1 MKKLLSAFVATR
13 ERIAQF
19 IRAHRIAT
27 AVVVA
32 VFLLMLPHVLTSA
45 YHLRVATLVG
55 IYVLLVSGLN
65 VIIGFTGMFSLGHA
79 AFYGIGA
86 YTSAML
92 ATMAGWNFWIA
103 LPAAGVVA
111 ALFGTL
117 IGLATLRLRRVFLA
131 FTTLGFGEIIRIL
144 ILNLRNFTRGPMG
157 ISGIPV
163 PELFGWRFT
172 GRGYYYLVLA
182 LGVFTVAS
190 IYRMYHSR
198 VGRALIA
205 IREDETAAASMGINV
220 FGYKV
225 LAFTVGCFFA
235 GIAGS
240 FFAHFQR
247 FISAESFANLE
258 SFAIITMLALGG
270 TGSIIGPILG
280 STILVLIPEIFRFL
294 MQYRGVIYGLTLIV
308 VIVYRPGGLANV
320 KGVFE
325 KPKPP
330 KRPGKNRL
338 ALSKRRTAPTIGGT
352 A

>member
-1 MKKLLSAFVATR
+1 MVFNYSSLRNRTTAFVDHHK
-13 ERIAQF
+13 IAV
-19 IRAHRIAT
+19 ALVA
-27 AVVVA
+27 A
-32 VFLLMLPHVLTSA
+32 VFLAALPWLLTSG

-92 ATMAGWNFWIA
+92 TVMAGWSFWLA
-103 LPAAGVVA
+103 LPMAGIVA
-111 ALFGTL
+111 GIFGTV

-131 FTTLGFGEIIRIL
+131 FTTLGFGEITRIV
-144 ILNLRNFTRGPMG
+144 ILNWRSFTRGPLG

-163 PELFGWRFT
+163 PRIFGWTFD
-172 GRGYYYLVLA
+172 GRGYYYLILVLSA
-182 LGVFTVAS
+182 LTVTA

-198 VGRALIA
+198 VGRSLIA
-205 IREDETAAASMGINV
+205 IREDETAASSMGINV

-247 FISAESFANLE
+247 YVSAESFANLE
-258 SFAIITMLALGG
+258 SFSIITMLALGG

-280 STILVLIPEIFRFL
+280 STILVVIPEVFRFL
-294 MQYRGVIYGLTLIV
+294 MRYRGVIYGLTLIV

-325 KPKPP
+325 KPKLPR
-330 KRPGKNRL
+330 RPSGK
-338 ALSKRRTAPTIGGT
+338 KRRAAVPADAATGGVE
-352 A
+352 

>member
-1 MKKLLSAFVATR
+1 M
-13 ERIAQF
+13 ERVQRFLKEHQRLVGGIIA
-19 IRAHRIAT
+19 A
-27 AVVVA
+27 
-32 VFLLMLPHVLTSA
+32 FLLTLPLLLTSA
-45 YHLRVATLVG
+45 YHLRIATLVG

-65 VIIGFTGMFSLGHA
+65 IIIGFTGMFSLGHA

-92 ATMAGWNFWIA
+92 TTMAGWNFWLA
-103 LPAAGVVA
+103 LPVAGVVA
-111 ALFGTL
+111 AVFGAL
-117 IGLATLRLRRVFLA
+117 IGLATLRLQKVFLA

-144 ILNLRNFTRGPMG
+144 ILNLRGFTRGPMG

-163 PELFGWRFT
+163 PRLFGWTFN
-172 GRGYYYLVLA
+172 GAGYYYLILLLA
-182 LGVFTVAS
+182 TATVG
-190 IYRMYHSR
+190 IVYRMYHSR
-198 VGRALIA
+198 IGRALVA
-205 IREDETAAASMGINV
+205 IREDETAAASMGIHV
-220 FGYKV
+220 FGHKV

-280 STILVLIPEIFRFL
+280 STVLVLIPEIFRFL

-308 VIVYRPGGLANV
+308 IIIYRPGGLANV

-325 KPKPP
+325 KPKIPR
-330 KRPGKNRL
+330 RPGKGFWSLGRH
-338 ALSKRRTAPTIGGT
+338 KGIVMPGDAP
-352 A
+352 

>member
-1 MKKLLSAFVATR
+1 MNRTQRF
-13 ERIAQF
+13 IAQ
-19 IRAHRIAT
+19 HRRLVGAG
-27 AVVVA
+27 VA
-32 VFLLMLPHVLTSA
+32 SFLLLLPLVLTSA
-45 YHLRVATLVG
+45 YHLRIATLVG

-65 VIIGFTGMFSLGHA
+65 IIIGFTGMFSLGHA

-92 ATMAGWNFWIA
+92 TTMGGWNFWLA
-103 LPAAGVVA
+103 LPVAGIVA
-111 ALFGTL
+111 AVFGAL
-117 IGLATLRLRRVFLA
+117 IGLATLRLQKVFLA

-144 ILNLRNFTRGPMG
+144 ILNLRGFTRGPMG

-163 PELFGWRFT
+163 PRLFGWTFN
-172 GRGYYYLVLA
+172 GVGYYYLILLLA
-182 LGVFTVAS
+182 TITVG
-190 IYRMYHSR
+190 IVYRMYHSR
-198 VGRALIA
+198 IGRALVA
-205 IREDETAAASMGINV
+205 IREDETAAASMGIHV
-220 FGYKV
+220 FGHKV

-280 STILVLIPEIFRFL
+280 STVLVLIPEIFRFL

-308 VIVYRPGGLANV
+308 IIIYRPGGLANV

-325 KPKPP
+325 KPKVPR
-330 KRPGKNRL
+330 RPGKGLWSLGRHKGMVMPGD
-338 ALSKRRTAPTIGGT
+338 AG
-352 A
+352 

>member
-1 MKKLLSAFVATR
+1 MM
-13 ERIAQF
+13 ERVQRFLKEHQRLVGGIIA
-19 IRAHRIAT
+19 A
-27 AVVVA
+27 
-32 VFLLMLPHVLTSA
+32 FLLTLPLLLTSA
-45 YHLRVATLVG
+45 YHLRIATLVG

-65 VIIGFTGMFSLGHA
+65 IIIGFTGMFSLGHA

-92 ATMAGWNFWIA
+92 TTMAGWNFWLA
-103 LPAAGVVA
+103 LPVAGVVA
-111 ALFGTL
+111 AVFGAL
-117 IGLATLRLRRVFLA
+117 IGLATLRLQKVFLA

-144 ILNLRNFTRGPMG
+144 ILNLRGFTRGPMG

-163 PELFGWRFT
+163 PRLFGWTFN
-172 GRGYYYLVLA
+172 GAGYYYLILLLA
-182 LGVFTVAS
+182 TATVG
-190 IYRMYHSR
+190 IVYRMYHSR
-198 VGRALIA
+198 IGRALVA
-205 IREDETAAASMGINV
+205 IREDETAAASMGIHV
-220 FGYKV
+220 FGHKV

-280 STILVLIPEIFRFL
+280 STVLVLIPEIFRFL

-308 VIVYRPGGLANV
+308 IIIYRPGGLANV

-325 KPKPP
+325 KPKIPR
-330 KRPGKNRL
+330 RPGKGFWSLGRH
-338 ALSKRRTAPTIGGT
+338 KGIVMPGDAP
-352 A
+352 

>member
-1 MKKLLSAFVATR
+1 MM
-13 ERIAQF
+13 ERVQRFLKEHQRLVGGIIA
-19 IRAHRIAT
+19 A
-27 AVVVA
+27 
-32 VFLLMLPHVLTSA
+32 FLLTLPLLLTSA
-45 YHLRVATLVG
+45 YHLRIATLVG

-65 VIIGFTGMFSLGHA
+65 IIIGFTGMFSLGHA

-92 ATMAGWNFWIA
+92 TTMAGWNFWLA
-103 LPAAGVVA
+103 LPVAGVVA
-111 ALFGTL
+111 AVFGAL
-117 IGLATLRLRRVFLA
+117 IGLATLRLQKVFLA

-144 ILNLRNFTRGPMG
+144 ILNLRGFTRGPMG

-163 PELFGWRFT
+163 PRLFGWTFN
-172 GRGYYYLVLA
+172 GAGYYYLILLLA
-182 LGVFTVAS
+182 TATVG
-190 IYRMYHSR
+190 IVYRMYHSCI
-198 VGRALIA
+198 GRALVA
-205 IREDETAAASMGINV
+205 IREDETAAASMGIHV
-220 FGYKV
+220 FGHKV

-280 STILVLIPEIFRFL
+280 STVLVLIPEIFRFL

-308 VIVYRPGGLANV
+308 IIIYRPGGLANV

-325 KPKPP
+325 KPKIPR
-330 KRPGKNRL
+330 RPGKGFWSLGRH
-338 ALSKRRTAPTIGGT
+338 KGIVMPGDAP
-352 A
+352 

>member
-1 MKKLLSAFVATR
+1 M
-13 ERIAQF
+13 ERVQRFLKEHQRLVGGIIA
-19 IRAHRIAT
+19 A
-27 AVVVA
+27 
-32 VFLLMLPHVLTSA
+32 FLLTLPLLLTSA
-45 YHLRVATLVG
+45 YHLRIATLVG

-65 VIIGFTGMFSLGHA
+65 IIIGFTGMFSLGHA

-92 ATMAGWNFWIA
+92 TTMAGWNFWLA
-103 LPAAGVVA
+103 LPVAGVVA
-111 ALFGTL
+111 AVFGAL
-117 IGLATLRLRRVFLA
+117 IGLATLRLQKVFLA

-144 ILNLRNFTRGPMG
+144 ILNLRGFTRGPMG

-163 PELFGWRFT
+163 PRLFGWTFN
-172 GRGYYYLVLA
+172 GAGYYYLILLLA
-182 LGVFTVAS
+182 TATVG
-190 IYRMYHSR
+190 IVYRMYHSCI
-198 VGRALIA
+198 GRALVA
-205 IREDETAAASMGINV
+205 IREDETAAASMGIHV
-220 FGYKV
+220 FGHKV

-280 STILVLIPEIFRFL
+280 STVLVLIPEIFRFL

-308 VIVYRPGGLANV
+308 IIIYRPGGLANV

-325 KPKPP
+325 KPKIPR
-330 KRPGKNRL
+330 RPGKGFWSLGRH
-338 ALSKRRTAPTIGGT
+338 KGIVMPGDAP
-352 A
+352 